1 MAEFKVQFEEDDV
14 GFDAEFT
21 SEDESFSVEFDNT
34 EVVEVVTSDHN
45 KLVNRELENQHPIKS
60 ITNLKNTLDNKMGAM
75 SAISNVDIYNMM
87 NGV

>member
-21 SEDESFSVEFDNT
+21 SDDEVFSVGFDNT
-34 EVVEVVTSDHN
+34 DVVEVVTSDHN
-45 KLVNRELENQHPIKS
+45 KLVNRELEDQHPIKS
-60 ITNLKNTLDNKMGAM
+60 ITNLKTALDNKMGSM
-75 SAISNVDIYNMM
+75 DAISNTDIYNMM